1 MKHLFFITTL
11 LSVVFISSS
20 LSTFSQEFEKL
31 PAKRKGQPSVR
42 AKEPVEEP
50 PTGPPPAPPRRM
62 KIYYPDMQ
70 IDKGLHTKGKEW
82 MTADDQVEY
91 VGFYHKYTTGEVYTR
106 KDWDPVYSRKLKRY
120 KP

>member
-1 MKHLFFITTL
+1 MKLKLLLFAF
-11 LSVVFISSS
+11 
-20 LSTFSQEFEKL
+20 FSIMLCSDSILFAQEFEKL

-50 PTGPPPAPPRRM
+50 PTGPPQAPPRRM

-70 IDKGLHTKGKEW
+70 IDKNLYTKGGEW
-82 MTADDQVEY
+82 MTADDKVEY
-91 VGFYHKYTTGEVYTR
+91 KGYYHKYTTGEVYTR

-120 KP
+120 IP